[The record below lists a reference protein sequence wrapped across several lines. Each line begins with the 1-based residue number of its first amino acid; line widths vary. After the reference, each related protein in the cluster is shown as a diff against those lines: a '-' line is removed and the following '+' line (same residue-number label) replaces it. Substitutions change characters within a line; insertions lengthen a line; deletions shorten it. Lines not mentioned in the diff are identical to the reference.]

1 MKSTSVG
8 VVLQVLAFSL
18 ALSLILLWVV
28 AMSQIESH
36 RRKAL
41 FMTAELAFMAVAV
54 SAVAACLIAA
64 LNAVVPPREWTENSP
79 RGGVV
84 AAIPAGKE
92 CDAYSYTFTY
102 SFGLRRPSS
111 VPEDCMVGQTNNLR
125 PSQPL
130 GNSGGDQTTRGRTK
144 AFRKLSPRMVG
155 QPIPAGEPRLEISRR
170 SRSGHNALETVD
182 GRFARVYIPSYGK
195 HVLACGVREGGRDGR
210 GRFDCE
216 I

>member
-1 MKSTSVG
+1 MEHLTIF
-8 VVLQVLAFSL
+8 LLYSL
-18 ALSLILLWVV
+18 RFLVIFAVILLWVV
-28 AMSQIESH
+28 AMSQIGSH
-36 RRKAL
+36 RSKGL

-54 SAVAACLIAA
+54 SAVAVCVIAA
-64 LNAVVPPREWTENSP
+64 LNAVIPSRAWNEPSP

-84 AAIPAGKE
+84 AATPTGKK

-125 PSQPL
+125 
-130 GNSGGDQTTRGRTK
+130 
-144 AFRKLSPRMVG
+144 
-155 QPIPAGEPRLEISRR
+155 
-170 SRSGHNALETVD
+170 LETVD

-210 GRFDCE
+210 GKFDCE

>member
-1 MKSTSVG
+1 MEHLTIFLLYSLRFSVIFA
-8 VVLQVLAFSL
+8 VV
-18 ALSLILLWVV
+18 LLWVV
-28 AMSQIESH
+28 AMSQIGSH
-36 RRKAL
+36 RSKGL

-54 SAVAACLIAA
+54 SAVAVCVIAA
-64 LNAVVPPREWTENSP
+64 LNAVVPFHAWNENSP

-84 AAIPAGKE
+84 AATPAEKK

-111 VPEDCMVGQTNNLR
+111 VPEDCMVGQANNLR

-155 QPIPAGEPRLEISRR
+155 QPIPPGEPRLEISRR

-182 GRFARVYIPSYGK
+182 GRFARVYIPLYGK